1 MKDWKENL
9 KYDVGTKEKQIK
21 KAEAEFFRVLRNAF

>member
-1 MKDWKENL
+1 MNEWKKNL

-21 KAEAEFFRVLRNAF
+21 RAETEFFRIVRYAF